1 MKIRNV
7 VIQSAVYHSGQTK
20 KKLNCSLLYF
30 HTHVADNLAS
40 PYVPAKTSPPARCGG
55 DAPERLIVAVKAEN
69 ANISKSGLAWAL
81 THAAKPGDYITL
93 LAVFSGNKT
102 GNSILWNN
110 FALTFCLP
118 QSIQK

>member
-1 MKIRNV
+1 M
-7 VIQSAVYHSGQTK
+7 
-20 KKLNCSLLYF
+20 LLYKAQC
-30 HTHVADNLAS
+30 TTQAKRRKNSTVASSISTRTSQTTWRLLMF
-40 PYVPAKTSPPARCGG
+40 PPKPPQTSPPARCGG

-93 LAVFSGNKT
+93 LAVFSRNKT

-110 FALTFCLP
+110 FALTFCLHQP
-118 QSIQK
+118 IQK